1 MPMPSALPCP
11 PSCPD
16 PPDMECWCAN
26 VTGITRAA
34 ASSGA
39 IKIFHIVNVAIWL
52 LLHFIFLL
60 RFPRSPSPFLS
71 LSLSL
76 SRTHSLINI
85 YRVCSSSIYSS
96 VISFGCS
103 WLPCG
108 SSCCSARRLL
118 ILIWCDLSWIWF
130 ADFARLL
137 QLLLL
142 LLQLRLQF
150 GPSGCQFMLH
160 FSLRSTCSG
169 YSCSSSSCAW
179 KHISICC
186 LCFSLSFCSSAASAQ
201 RKKTGKERK
210 KEMENF
216 ISFWVRWEKVSR
228 HRMWEKLV
236 KKLKNFVL
244 KSNWSRN
251 YRVVRR

>member
-1 MPMPSALPCP
+1 MPIPSALPCP

-60 RFPRSPSPFLS
+60 RFPRSLS
-71 LSLSL
+71 L
-76 SRTHSLINI
+76 SLINI
-85 YRVCSSSIYSS
+85 YIVCSIYSS
-96 VISFGCS
+96 GISFGCS

-108 SSCCSARRLL
+108 SSFCSARRLL

-137 QLLLL
+137 LLLL
-142 LLQLRLQF
+142 LLLLLSVFLLQLRLQF
-150 GPSGCQFMLH
+150 WPSGCQLMLH
-160 FSLRSTCSG
+160 FSLSGPPAPATVVPPPPARGST
-169 YSCSSSSCAW
+169 
-179 KHISICC
+179 
-186 LCFSLSFCSSAASAQ
+186 FRFAASPFLFPSSLRFSTRCKSQ
-201 RKKTGKERK
+201 K
-210 KEMENF
+210 KENRKREKKEIENF
-216 ISFWVRWEKVSR
+216 ISFRVRWEKLSR